1 MPAMEFRAYDES
13 RDKEAVYRIWR
24 EAGWMDGDKTEAF
37 DAHRAASRGLVALLD
52 GEPECLVLTSPGT
65 VRYLDEDLSWSCV
78 SAVVTSRVARKQAF
92 ASRLTAQAIANDVA
106 DGAIVSGLGMF
117 EQGYY
122 DRLGFGTGGYVHR
135 VGIDPSRLRVDGAT
149 RVPCRLTVDDYE
161 IIHANRLNRDLPHG
175 AVTLTPAGFTKADIL
190 QGKESDFGLG
200 FADGP
205 NGELTHHLWMYTRGK
220 VESGPYSI
228 GWMAWKTREQFL
240 ELMGLLKN
248 LGDQVRLIFV
258 RETHGIQLQDLIDKP
273 LQHREMTTHSDF
285 DSRMRVMAYWQM
297 RICDLPTCLAK
308 TSLRGDELR
317 FNLKLT
323 DPIERYLP
331 DDTPWRGIGGDYVVT
346 LGPSPGAAL
355 GSDGALPTLTA
366 SVGAFTRLWLGV
378 RPATALHITDDLD
391 GPRELLEELDW
402 TLRLPAPETG
412 WDF

>member
-1 MPAMEFRAYDES
+1 MELRAYDES
-13 RDKEAVYRIWR
+13 RDKDAVCRIWR
-24 EAGWMDGDKTEAF
+24 EAGWMEGDKTEAF
-37 DAHRAASRGLVALLD
+37 DAHRAASRGLVALID
-52 GEPECLVLTSPGT
+52 GEAECLVLTSPGT

-92 ASRLTAQAIANDVA
+92 ASRLSAQAIANDVA
-106 DGAIVSGLGMF
+106 QGAIVSGLGMF

-122 DRLGFGTGGYVHR
+122 DRLGFGTGSYVHR
-135 VGIDPSRLRVDGAT
+135 VAFDPSRLRVDGAT
-149 RVPCRLTVDDYE
+149 RVPCRLTVDDYK

-175 AVTLTPAGFTKADIL
+175 AVTLAPPGFTKADIL
-190 QGKESDFGLG
+190 QGKECDFGLG

-220 VESGPYSI
+220 VESGPYCV

-273 LQHREMTTHSDF
+273 MQHRQMTTDSDF
-285 DSRMRVMAYWQM
+285 DSRMRVVAYWQM
-297 RICDLPTCLAK
+297 RICDVPKVLEQTH
-308 TSLRGDELR
+308 LRGDELR

-323 DPIERYLP
+323 DPIERYLS
-331 DDTPWRGIGGDYVVT
+331 DDGPWLGIGGDYVVT
-346 LGPSPGAAL
+346 LGPSSGAAS
-355 GSDGALPTLTA
+355 GSDGTLPTLTA

-378 RPATALHITDDLD
+378 RPATALHITDELD

>member
-1 MPAMEFRAYDES
+1 MEWRAYDEN

-24 EAGWMDGDKTEAF
+24 EAGWMEGDKTEAL
-37 DAHRAASRGLVALLD
+37 DAHRAASRGLVALID
-52 GEPECLVLTSPGT
+52 GEAECLVLTSPGT
-65 VRYLDEDLSWSCV
+65 VRYLDRDLSWSCV

-190 QGKESDFGLG
+190 QGKECDFGLG

-205 NGELTHHLWMYTRGK
+205 NGELTHHVWMYTRGK
-220 VESGPYSI
+220 VENGPYSV
-228 GWMAWKTREQFL
+228 GWMAFKTREQFL

-273 LQHREMTTHSDF
+273 MQHRQMTTDSDF

-297 RICDLPTCLAK
+297 RMCDVPKCLEQ
-308 TSLRGDELR
+308 THLRGDDLR

-323 DPIERYLP
+323 DPIGRYLP
-331 DDTPWRGIGGDYVVT
+331 DDAPWRGIGLEYVVT
-346 LGPSPGAAL
+346 LGKSSGAEV
-355 GSDGALPTLTA
+355 GSDSALPTLTA

-391 GPRELLEELDW
+391 GPRELLEELNW